1 MNHDISRADRNRVR
15 RALEGDRP
23 INTKAL
29 GSWAS
34 RCTSKA
40 FPGQMYT
47 PFDYALKLLYRP
59 QDVGRLRYRAFR
71 WLPKP
76 SGVSACQ
83 SGNAASP
90 T

>member
-40 FPGQMYT
+40 FPGQAFV
-47 PFDYALKLLYRP
+47 PFDYAMKLMYQA
-59 QDVGRLRYRAFR
+59 QDVGRLRYRKFWR
-71 WLPKP
+71 KLKPKP
-76 SGVSACQ
+76 SSVQ
-83 SGNAASP
+83 
-90 T
+90 